1 MFMKRNR
8 NVGRRVVYPHILEGA
23 RKDLQDHAGHEFER
37 EDKLYQV
44 SNEFKLSTPHFRL
57 RSANI
62 LAQELQDLKCLGG
75 EGMLKFR
82 VNRRITANSK

>member
-37 EDKLYQV
+37 EDKLHQV
-44 SNEFKLSTPHFRL
+44 SNAPMNS
-57 RSANI
+57 
-62 LAQELQDLKCLGG
+62 LKALPI
-75 EGMLKFR
+75 FW
-82 VNRRITANSK
+82 RRRRQL